1 MDDEAVGGA
10 AGYDDNKM
18 ILQHHQSWSGA
29 TTIATNFSPLFFPFF
44 AAKFVGISNLLN
56 SLDSKNQ

>member
-44 AAKFVGISNLLN
+44 CRQICWNIES
-56 SLDSKNQ
+56 SKLARL